1 MLNKRLVILTS
12 VPCLLS
18 RPRLMRRGSLELAM
32 FLLIALICYAR
43 PVAAGDEWQPISQ
56 EELKMTSEPRAPG
69 ASAII
74 LYRQVDRDDS
84 TLHPR
89 EYNYVRIKVFTEE
102 GRKYANVAI
111 PYEAKREKIYN
122 IRARTIRSDGTIV
135 EFNGQVFEQ
144 EVLKARRFKFLT
156 KTFTLSDVQPGSIIE
171 YQFMRDLDSFSLST
185 HWILSQELFTKH
197 ARFSLK
203 RYPRVLA
210 LQWTW
215 PNGLPE
221 ESTTPVKE
229 GDTIRLDS
237 RDIPAFEAE
246 EDMPPEDTMRFKVD
260 FNYADPE
267 LVGDPENF
275 WRKLGMR
282 WNTEVETFI
291 EKRKPM
297 EEAVAKVI
305 SASDAPEVKLQK
317 IYARVQQIR
326 NTSYER
332 EMSEQEQKR
341 AREKEIKNVEDLW
354 KQGRGNWVQINWTF
368 LALLRA
374 AGFEAYAVMIAARDK
389 NFFNPKYRNAAD
401 LNANAVLVKLNGNE
415 LYFDPGTIFTPFGFL
430 PWGETGVQALK
441 LDKEGGTWVTTPYLE
456 SSSSQI
462 KRNANVKVSEEGA
475 LEGNLT
481 VTYSGLEAAWR
492 RFVERDE
499 DDTQRKKF
507 VEDEIKASVPVTAE
521 IELTNRPDWTSSD
534 LTLVAEFHLN
544 VQHWAYGVGRRW
556 LLPVA
561 LFGAQEQHTCERG
574 TRVHPLY
581 FAWKFQKVDDVRIAL
596 PKGWQ
601 VVALP
606 PRQGKQSNLDGYSLT
621 VENDKDMLHV
631 ARVLRSDVI
640 SLESYEYP
648 ALHDFYQTVR
658 TGDGQQ
664 VVLQPGTASDAN

>member
-1 MLNKRLVILTS
+1 MAS
-12 VPCLLS
+12 
-18 RPRLMRRGSLELAM
+18 
-32 FLLIALICYAR
+32 ICYTQPVLAR
-43 PVAAGDEWQPISQ
+43 DEWQPISQ
-56 EELKMTSEPRAPG
+56 EELKMTSEPRALG
-69 ASAII
+69 APAII

-84 TLHPR
+84 TLHPK

-102 GRKYANVAI
+102 GRRYADIAI
-111 PYEAKREKIYN
+111 PYEAKGEKVYN
-122 IRARTIRSDGTIV
+122 IRARTIHPDGTIV
-135 EFNGQVFEQ
+135 EFNGQVFER
-144 EVLKARRFKFLT
+144 EVFKARRFKFLT

-203 RYPRVLA
+203 RYPRVFA
-210 LQWTW
+210 LQWAW

-221 ESTTPVKE
+221 ESTIPVKE
-229 GDTIRLDS
+229 RDTIRLDS
-237 RDIPAFEAE
+237 RNIPAFTAE
-246 EDMPPEDTMRFKVD
+246 EDMPPEDTIRFKVD
-260 FNYADPE
+260 FNYTDPE
-267 LVGDPENF
+267 LAGDPENF
-275 WRKLGMR
+275 WKKLGMR

-291 EKRKPM
+291 EKRKPL
-297 EEAVAKVI
+297 EEAVAKTV
-305 SASDAPEVKLQK
+305 SASDTPEIKLQK

-332 EMSEQEQKR
+332 ETSEQEQKR
-341 AREKEIKNVEDLW
+341 AKEKEIKNVEDLW
-354 KQGRGNWVQINWTF
+354 KRGRGNWVQINWTF

-389 NFFNPKYRNAAD
+389 NFFNPKYQNAAD

-415 LYFDPGTIFTPFGFL
+415 LYFDPGTIFTPFGLL
-430 PWGETGVQALK
+430 PWGETGVQGLK

-456 SSSSQI
+456 SSASQI
-462 KRNANVKVSEEGA
+462 KRNATVKVSEEGA

-499 DDTQRKKF
+499 DDAKRKKF
-507 VEDEIKASVPVTAE
+507 LEDEIKASVPVTAE
-521 IELTNRPDWTSSD
+521 IELTNHPDWTSTA

-544 VQHWAYGVGRRW
+544 VQRWASGLGRRW

-574 TRVHPLY
+574 ARIHPLY
-581 FAWKFQKVDDVRIAL
+581 FGWKFQKVDDVLIAL

-601 VVALP
+601 VGGLP
-606 PRQGKQSNLDGYSLT
+606 PRQGKQSNLVGYSLT

-631 ARVLRSDVI
+631 TRVLRSDVI
-640 SLESYEYP
+640 SLDSHEYSG
-648 ALHDFYQTVR
+648 LHDFYQAVR
-658 TGDGQQ
+658 TGDDQQ
-664 VVLQPGTASDAN
+664 VVLQPSSASAGN